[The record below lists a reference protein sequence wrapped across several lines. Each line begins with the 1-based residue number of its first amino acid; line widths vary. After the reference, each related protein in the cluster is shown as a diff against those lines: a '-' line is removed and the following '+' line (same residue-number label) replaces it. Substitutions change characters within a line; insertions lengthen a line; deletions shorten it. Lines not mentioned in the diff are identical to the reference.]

1 MIKSVLGQQL
11 IESVRKHA
19 ARSPRTVYLGP
30 LDEFGNTECV
40 YVSHGQPSCIVGH
53 AMWDAGL
60 IDAGFEDDG
69 KNGSGIDTLAE
80 NWPPLAS
87 VSDDEAEWLLTVQGE
102 QDNGMPW
109 QVAVDEADEKVG
121 AYV

>member
-19 ARSPRTVYLGP
+19 ARSPRAVYLGP

-40 YVSHGQPSCIVGH
+40 YVAHGQPSCIVGH
-53 AMWDAGL
+53 ALWDAGL

-69 KNGSGIDTLAE
+69 KNGSGIDTLAAH
-80 NWPPLAS
+80 WSPLEALS
-87 VSDDEAEWLLTVQGE
+87 RDETDWLGTVQGA
-102 QDNGMPW
+102 QDAGYQW
-109 QVAVDEADEKVG
+109 QIAVDEADEKVP
-121 AYV
+121 A